1 VFLDRNTED
10 AGVEQQRCKV
20 ADFGLSLLFAKGKG
34 GGKALDNA
42 GTGPWK
48 APEVNL
54 RDYDTRA
61 DIFSFGMMLAE
72 MAARVY
78 GTRVRELINNK
89 TKPDE
94 RGYVGLDSKRLLTAF
109 PASRHHYPPELM
121 NLAVQMCTENPD
133 ERITLLHAVE
143 TLEAL
148 FQRLEESE
156 REALEALGGD
166 EAGAKMWVSVSAE
179 HSSQFADCSYLATII
194 TDRLWDLTNRNL
206 NEAENRFLC
215 AVVPKERLE
224 LPDFVKFWSFYA
236 ACEKIILNRS
246 ILPLWKADFIGG
258 FCGKEETIAF
268 LEKSPSGTFVTR
280 FTTSAPGK
288 LALSYTAGGKVSHL
302 MVAVNGD
309 GGGFVIGTV
318 LYASFSEILEK
329 SRVFT
334 HVHPDKPIAS
344 FQASLEEAAGKQKV
358 ALNCYG
364 SELPA
369 NF

>member
-1 VFLDRNTED
+1 V
-10 AGVEQQRCKV
+10 
-20 ADFGLSLLFAKGKG
+20 
-34 GGKALDNA
+34 
-42 GTGPWK
+42 
-48 APEVNL
+48 
-54 RDYDTRA
+54 
-61 DIFSFGMMLAE
+61 
-72 MAARVY
+72 
-78 GTRVRELINNK
+78 
-89 TKPDE
+89 
-94 RGYVGLDSKRLLTAF
+94 
-109 PASRHHYPPELM
+109 
-121 NLAVQMCTENPD
+121 
-133 ERITLLHAVE
+133 
-143 TLEAL
+143 L

-156 REALEALGGD
+156 RQALEALAGD
-166 EAGAKMWVSVSAE
+166 EAGAKLWVSVSAE
-179 HSSQFADCSYLATII
+179 NSSQYADRSYLATVI

-206 NEAENRFLC
+206 NDAENRFLC

-224 LPDFVKFWSFYA
+224 LADFVKFWSFYA

-309 GGGFVIGTV
+309 GGGFVIGNV

-344 FQASLEEAAGKQKV
+344 FQTSLEEAAGKQKV

-369 NF
+369 NI